1 MIDGQDFLDYVSAT
15 TQHQTNV
22 KNPLMGY
29 IDYEFDVSM
38 YPTEWPRVIIDGQGL
53 SERTYPCMSSY
64 FPQPG
69 DRVVLLPVG
78 SGHVVLGA
86 VLDNPT
92 PRLLPGTLVFRA
104 HSQQNQ
110 TVNSGSANAVAVL
123 WDNVTLD
130 LLGGWA
136 GDLGPGWDDLR
147 SRYTPTVP
155 GWYTF
160 RGAVT
165 WSSAGEAIGDNFY
178 RSANWSIN
186 GSVPSPG
193 AGRNSPVNQNHVT
206 NARTISYY
214 MNGSSDYIELVAS
227 QFTDGTSLNLQ
238 INTFAPNIEVT
249 YAGPGSL
256 NEQFPSVE

>member
-15 TQHQTNV
+15 TQHQTNI

-29 IDYEFDVSM
+29 IDYGFDVSM

-64 FPQPG
+64 LPQPG

-78 SGHVVLGA
+78 SGHVILGA

-104 HSQQNQ
+104 YSQQGQ
-110 TVNSGSANAVAVL
+110 TVGSGAGGATAVL
-123 WDNVTLD
+123 WDNVSLD

-136 GDLGPGWDDLR
+136 GDLGPEWADLR

-160 RGAVT
+160 RGSVT
-165 WSSAGEAIGDNFY
+165 WDEADVTIADNHY

-186 GSVPSPG
+186 GSVPYPG
-193 AGRNSPVNQNHVT
+193 ASRNSPVNQYHMT

-214 MNGSSDYIELVAS
+214 MNGSSDYIELIAAQS
-227 QFTDGTSLNLQ
+227 SGGSSLNM
-238 INTFAPNIEVT
+238 IVNTFAPSIEAT

-256 NEQFPSVE
+256 SEQLPSME